1 MGFER
6 EREESLRPSAA
17 QGQWHGLS
25 VHAGYSSRTHIM
37 AMSKLP
43 PEVSAAADGTPKPTR
58 RQSSSMSRR
67 GAEQAAGGWSG
78 RPQEGRDRIVPARA
92 LSPLGQANG
101 TEWWSGRWL
110 LGPFECGPRQRR

>member
-67 GAEQAAGGWSG
+67 GPSRQQAAGAVGHRKG
-78 RPQEGRDRIVPARA
+78 A
-92 LSPLGQANG
+92 
-101 TEWWSGRWL
+101 TE
-110 LGPFECGPRQRR
+110 